1 MFYVLILLVAYSL
14 FLNRRITTCYQ
25 SLCIACNIALHNCW
39 FLSTHLSRN
48 VINLQSLSVFAS
60 PKIQHFLCFFPI
72 VKFVTLLLCLFV
84 VLVSIV
90 DKFYILTKKGKMF
103 LNICGIYE
111 YLFLN
116 S

>member
-1 MFYVLILLVAYSL
+1 MSL
-14 FLNRRITTCYQ
+14 
-25 SLCIACNIALHNCW
+25 
-39 FLSTHLSRN
+39 
-48 VINLQSLSVFAS
+48 NLQSLSVFAS
-60 PKIQHFLCFFPI
+60 PKIRHFLCFFPV

-116 S
+116 SWINDYFVQILTLFSINELLSLLSQEFPTASAILHLSK